1 MHWTVTMSGKR
12 DYYEVLG
19 VERSASAEDIKKA
32 YRRLAR
38 KHHPDVNRND
48 KEAEEAFKEI
58 NEAYEV
64 LSDPE
69 KRRMYDAYGHQG
81 LNGRYVGEGFGADI
95 FGDWGGF
102 GSIFDAF
109 FGGTARSGTGRR
121 GAGEAGNDLRYDLE
135 ITLEE
140 AAAGV
145 EKTLRLTK
153 FEQCDTCAGS
163 GVQPG
168 SRMESCSYCHGTGEV
183 RHRQQTIL
191 GSFATVSTCS
201 ACGGTGRVVRHPC
214 VTCEGRGRV
223 RATSERTVRI
233 PAGIEDGA
241 RIRLRGEGDAGA
253 RGGPSGDLYVFVRVN
268 PHESFERRG
277 DDLFS
282 EIPINFVQA
291 ALGDTIEVPTL
302 DGKEKL
308 EIPPGTQTGEV
319 FKLSGK
325 GMPNINTGVR
335 GDLHVVVRILTPRK
349 LTDEQK
355 RLLLEF
361 ARSSGVELNPEGKG
375 FFERLLG
382 K

>member
-1 MHWTVTMSGKR
+1 MSSKR
-12 DYYEVLG
+12 DYYEILEVQRG
-19 VERSASAEDIKKA
+19 ASADDIKRA

-38 KHHPDVNRND
+38 KHHPDVNHSN

-69 KRRMYDAYGHQG
+69 KRRLYDEYGHQG
-81 LNGRYVGEGFGADI
+81 VNGRFAGEGFGSDV

-102 GSIFDAF
+102 GNIFDVF
-109 FGGTARSGTGRR
+109 FGGAGRSGSGRR
-121 GAGEAGNDLRYDLE
+121 AAGEAGNDLRYDLE
-135 ITLEE
+135 ISLEE
-140 AAAGV
+140 AASGV
-145 EKTLRLTK
+145 ERDLRLTK
-153 FEQCDTCAGS
+153 HEQCATCDGS
-163 GVQPG
+163 GIEPG
-168 SRMESCSYCHGTGEV
+168 SSVEDCSYCHGTGEV

-201 ACGGTGRVVRHPC
+201 ACNGTGRIVKDPC
-214 VTCEGRGRV
+214 RSCEGRGRV
-223 RATSERTVRI
+223 RATSERSVRI

-241 RIRLRGEGDAGA
+241 RIRLRGEGDAGT
-253 RGGPSGDLYVFVRVN
+253 RGAPSGDLYVFVRVA

-277 DDLFS
+277 DDLIS
-282 EIPINFVQA
+282 EIPISFVQA
-291 ALGDTIEVPTL
+291 ALGDTIEVRTL

-308 EIPPGTQTGEV
+308 EIPPGTQTGDV
-319 FKLSGK
+319 FKLNDR
-325 GMPNINTGVR
+325 GMPNINTAVR
-335 GDLHVVVRILTPRK
+335 GDLHVIVRILTPRK
-349 LTDEQK
+349 LTEEQK

-361 ARSSGVELNPEGKG
+361 AQSSGIELNPEGKG